1 MKAKIDYVKLLLVV
15 LVSGMSMPVSGE
27 PLPSESLDVRTVIEI
42 GIDLGYDNYLY
53 NPRSFNGKNYI
64 AQINS
69 GTKGLGCYPVDSS
82 VYEALARIVNDPGTR
97 MAGPFPTADYI
108 LAAGDYGN
116 DLFSRFDPDLSLSS
130 RVFATNVNVRPSSY
144 DWVDENTIIHNSY
157 LSGLRQNLYL
167 TDVNAEPF
175 QVTAN
180 TTWNANGY
188 VTTPATV
195 RIRNVRVGDV
205 YSGYAYYGDAAVN
218 TAGFW
223 AINLATGVSTR
234 LGTVEIT
241 GSGSWGLWTVK
252 ELDGYL
258 YVHTTDNGIYIYNM
272 IDATTLGTLHTRYT
286 KDVLDALTE
295 STDQNNGFDVAAD
308 GRRMLITAGRGRA
321 VEFGLPRMD
330 PVNGAVNVLVDTN
343 LSWQPPPAFTPE
355 KYDLRYK
362 AGDPNFATGTVTEV
376 FDIARTDPCN
386 VYDPLADFA
395 NGKTVYWRV
404 DSYWPGASDPCIG
417 DVWSFTTVPAEP
429 VVTKDPVSLTVAAG
443 GTAVFNVEDIGG
455 ETYVWKRQRDNE
467 TVGGNSS
474 VLTLTDVQVDPCE
487 DSYYCI
493 VSNTYGSALPSA
505 AATLWT
511 KRLIARWEFEDD
523 LLDAEADNWDGVYT
537 DPNSANEP
545 PTPVFVLDPCSI
557 DGGKALQLTAD
568 ELHVRITDSED
579 FFNFYP
585 LGYTVN
591 VWVKTEQ
598 DADYGCMA
606 SKQDRN
612 DYPDIEGWVLNC
624 TNTGVAAHG
633 LRQVFGGDAG
643 VSVVGTSNIADNQW
657 RMVTATYDAE
667 TGTGSVYVDGELE
680 NQLVDTARK
689 APLNYYPVVLGAET
703 VSAEVAGYEG
713 LLDKV
718 SIYSYALSTIDVAVL
733 YTDVMT
739 DKTICVEQPEHD
751 FNDDCRVDMLDFAMF
766 STGWLECNL
775 VPECMP

>member
-1 MKAKIDYVKLLLVV
+1 MKTKIDYVKLLLVV

-27 PLPSESLDVRTVIEI
+27 PLPSESLGVRTVIEI
-42 GIDLGYDNYLY
+42 GIDLGYDNSLY

-82 VYEALARIVNDPGTR
+82 VPEALARIVNDPGTR

-157 LSGLRQNLYL
+157 LSGLRQRLYL

-295 STDQNNGFDVAAD
+295 STDQNNGFDVVAD
-308 GRRMLITAGRGRA
+308 GKRMLITAGRGRA

-330 PVNGAVNVLVDTN
+330 PANGAQLVPVDTN
-343 LSWQPPPAFTPE
+343 LQWGPPPVFTPD

-362 AGDPNFATGTVTEV
+362 VGDPNLATGTVTEV

-386 VYDPLADFA
+386 IYDPPADFA
-395 NGKTVYWRV
+395 SDTTVYWRV

-429 VVTKDPVSLTVAAG
+429 VVTKDPVSLTVAVG
-443 GTAVFNVEDIGG
+443 GAAVFTVEDIGG
-455 ETYVWKRQRDNE
+455 ETYVWKRQSNNV

-474 VLTLTDVQVDPCE
+474 TLTLTDVQKDPCE

-493 VSNTYGSALPSA
+493 VSNTYGSAPPSA

-511 KRLIARWEFEDD
+511 ERLIARWEFENN

-537 DPNSANEP
+537 DPNTANEP
-545 PTPVFVLDPCSI
+545 PTPVFVSGI
-557 DGGKALQLTAD
+557 VGQALQLTTD

-585 LGYTVN
+585 MGYSVN
-591 VWVKTEQ
+591 LWVRTELSGSWG
-598 DADYGCMA
+598 AMA
-606 SKQDRN
+606 SKQLRI
-612 DYPDIEGWVLNC
+612 DYPDWDGWVLSCNNEDKAS
-624 TNTGVAAHG
+624 TA
-633 LRQVFGGDAG
+633 LRQVFGDASG
-643 VSVVGTSNIADNQW
+643 RAIVGTSNIVDNQW
-657 RMVTATYDAE
+657 HMVTGTYDAE
-667 TGTGSVYVDGELE
+667 TGTGSIYVDGKLE
-680 NQLVDTARK
+680 NQLVDTERK
-689 APLNYYPVVLGAET
+689 AATNDYPVVIGSET
-703 VSAEVAGYEG
+703 VLGEFSYEG
-713 LLDKV
+713 LLDKM
-718 SIYSYALSTIDVAVL
+718 SIYSYGLSPTEIAVL
-733 YTDVMT
+733 YTDVAGGE
-739 DKTICVEQPEHD
+739 ICLEQPEHD
-751 FNDDCRVDMLDFAMF
+751 FNGDCRVNLLDFAMF